1 MRAFWRKFLGDL
13 NTPLKK
19 LVFVF
24 LSLVIG
30 IAGPF
35 GSYITMS
42 LFERTLYWGFIIG
55 LSIVMITAIR
65 SALILSRPQWSYW
78 KIGTVASLI
87 LAITYSAL
95 IYYFTIHVFSL
106 DQAMMPDLILLA
118 GSIFLISIAL
128 HAIRYFTIETATKP
142 ENTAPRI
149 LQRLPQEKRGRVI
162 RLSARDHFVDVF
174 TENGMHSIRMRF
186 ADAVNETEDGTRG
199 FCVHRSHWVAEDAI
213 VDARKKNGRISVFL
227 RDGSVVPVSRK
238 YQHNVIENG
247 FLKED

>member
-1 MRAFWRKFLGDL
+1 MRVFWKKFLGNL

-19 LVFVF
+19 LTFVF
-24 LSLVIG
+24 LSLIIG

-42 LFERTLYWGFIIG
+42 LFERILYWGFAIG

-78 KIGTVASLI
+78 KIGTVASLMLSI
-87 LAITYSAL
+87 IYSAM
-95 IYYFTIHVFSL
+95 IYYSTIHVFRL
-106 DQAMMPDLILLA
+106 DQAMMPDFILLSGA
-118 GSIFLISIAL
+118 VFLISIAM
-128 HAIRYFTIETATKP
+128 HAIRYFTIETTMKSD
-142 ENTAPRI
+142 NTAPRI
-149 LQRLPQEKRGRVI
+149 LDRLPQEKRGRVI
-162 RLSARDHFVDVF
+162 RISARDHFVDVF

-186 ADAVNETEDGTRG
+186 ADAVNETEDGVRG

-213 VDARKKNGRISVFL
+213 LEARKKNGRISVFL
-227 RDGSVVPVSRK
+227 RDGSVIPVSRK

>member
-1 MRAFWRKFLGDL
+1 MRVYWNRFLRDL

-19 LVFVF
+19 LLFVI
-24 LSLVIG
+24 LSLIVG

-35 GSYITMS
+35 GSYITMC
-42 LFERTLYWGFIIG
+42 LFERTFYWSFLIG

-65 SALILSRPQWSYW
+65 SALILNRPHWSYW

-87 LAITYSAL
+87 LAITFPTV
-95 IYYFTIHVFSL
+95 IYFLTIHVFRL
-106 DQAMMPDLILLA
+106 DRSMMPDFILFVA
-118 GSIFLISIAL
+118 VVFLISIAI
-128 HAIRYFTIETATKP
+128 HAIRYFTIETAMKP

-149 LQRLPQEKRGRVI
+149 MERLPEEKRGRVI
-162 RLSARDHFVDVF
+162 RISARDHFVDIF